1 MNFFFPASPPETYPD
16 WEEISD
22 CFRRLSWDDFRPRVT
37 CEVQEVSPN
46 IFQIT
51 VPQAF
56 YADTNAYLVRGDKPT
71 LIDPGHAYPESVE
84 SLLAGMK
91 SIGLALSDLA
101 QVVLTHP
108 HVDHAAA
115 CVPLRKIHPLPVAA
129 YEGVGRKYAEYY
141 HLMKVAYDHFRPRC
155 PHLLAAGYRPE
166 ELEAFARLYYLP
178 PGPIGFQEALTEGSK
193 IRMGNQDW
201 EVFYAPGHS
210 NEHILLLNPEGLGI
224 SGDLIVG
231 RATSL
236 GEIRVY
242 LQTLEKLS
250 RLPLKSL
257 LPAHGS
263 PISNPPKR
271 IETARKTI
279 ADLRNQALQL
289 LEGPGLTLLDLTRAV
304 MGDISKIHLAST
316 STGLILSLLDELQSE
331 GLVRPDPGTGVNDP
345 AQVIYRKV

>member
-1 MNFFFPASPPETYPD
+1 MNSFPSSPPETYPD
-16 WEEISD
+16 WKEISD
-22 CFRRLSWDDFRPRVT
+22 CFRRLAWDDFRPRVT
-37 CEVQEVSPN
+37 CEVKEVSPN

-56 YADTNAYLVRGDKPT
+56 YADTNAYLIRGDMPT
-71 LIDPGHAYPESVE
+71 LIDPGHAYPESIE
-84 SLLAGMK
+84 SLLVGME
-91 SIGLALSDLA
+91 SIGFSLSDLA

-115 CVPLRKIHPLPVAA
+115 CVPLRKMHPIRVAA
-129 YEGVGRKYAEYY
+129 YEGVGKKYAEYY
-141 HLMKVAYDHFRPRC
+141 QLMKVAYDLFRPRC

-166 ELEAFARLYYLP
+166 ELAAFARIYYLP
-178 PGPIGFQEALTEGSK
+178 PGPIGFQQSLTEGSK
-193 IRMGNQDW
+193 IRMGDQDW
-201 EVFYAPGHS
+201 EVFYTPGHS
-210 NEHILLLNPEGLGI
+210 NEHILLLNPDGLGI

-242 LQTLEKLS
+242 LQTLKKLS

-263 PISNPPKR
+263 LISNPPKR
-271 IETARKTI
+271 IETARKTVE
-279 ADLRNQALQL
+279 DLRSQALQL
-289 LEGPGLTLLDLTRAV
+289 LEGPGLTFLDLTREV

-316 STGLILSLLDELQSE
+316 STGLIVSLLDEFQAD
-331 GLVRPDPGTGVNDP
+331 GLVRAEP
-345 AQVIYRKV
+345 AASAGNPSKVIYRKI

>member
-1 MNFFFPASPPETYPD
+1 M
-16 WEEISD
+16 
-22 CFRRLSWDDFRPRVT
+22 
-37 CEVQEVSPN
+37 
-46 IFQIT
+46 
-51 VPQAF
+51 PQAF
-56 YADTNAYLVRGDKPT
+56 YADTNAYLIKGESPT
-71 LIDPGHAYPESVE
+71 LIDPGHAYPESIE

-91 SIGLALSDLA
+91 SIGFSLSDLA

-115 CVPLRKIHPLPVAA
+115 CVPLQKIHTIPVAA
-129 YEGVGRKYAEYY
+129 YEGVGKKYSEYY
-141 HLMKVAYDHFRPRC
+141 NLMKVAYDFFRPRC

-166 ELEAFARLYYLP
+166 ELAAFARVYYMP
-178 PGPIGFQEALTEGSK
+178 PGPIGFRQSLSEGSK
-193 IRMGNQDW
+193 IRMGDQNW
-201 EVFYAPGHS
+201 EVFYTPGHS

-236 GEIRVY
+236 GEISVY

-257 LPAHGS
+257 LTAHGS

-271 IETARKTI
+271 IETARKTVEGM
-279 ADLRNQALQL
+279 RGQALEL
-289 LEGPGLTLLDLTRAV
+289 LEGPGLNLLDLTRAV

-316 STGLILSLLDELQSE
+316 STGLILSLLDELQSD
-331 GLVRPDPGTGVNDP
+331 GLVKTVP
-345 AQVIYRKV
+345 ATLAGNPAKVVYRKQPPAL